1 MKTFKR
7 YIPLFIVIFIGVIIY
22 IALPENGSKATQT
35 ILYSLKEM
43 ALIIPPIF
51 ILLGFLDV
59 FIPRETIMKYM
70 GEKSGVKGVLLS
82 IVLGSAAAGPL
93 YAAFPIASVFMKKG
107 VKFSNIMLFIGAWST
122 TKIPMFLFEMT
133 SLGVKFA
140 LIRLGLSIVGIFV
153 IALVLNKVITPEE
166 QKKIYQMNI

>member
-1 MKTFKR
+1 MKTIKR
-7 YIPLFIVIFIGVIIY
+7 YLPLIIVLIIGVIIY
-22 IALPENGSKATQT
+22 IFLPENGDKATKT

-70 GEKSGVKGVLLS
+70 GDKSGFKGILLS

-107 VKFSNIMLFIGAWST
+107 VKFTNIMLFIGAWST
-122 TKIPMFLFEMT
+122 TKIPMFLFEIT

-140 LIRLGLSIVGIFV
+140 LIRLGLSIIGIFV
-153 IALVLNKVITPEE
+153 IAFVLNKVISKEE
-166 QKKIYQMNI
+166 QKFIYQMNL

>member
-1 MKTFKR
+1 MKTIKR
-7 YIPLFIVIFIGVIIY
+7 YLPLIIVLIIGVIIY
-22 IALPENGSKATQT
+22 IFLPENGDKATKT

-70 GEKSGVKGVLLS
+70 GDKSGFKGILLS

-107 VKFSNIMLFIGAWST
+107 VKFTNIMLFIGAWST
-122 TKIPMFLFEMT
+122 TKIPMFLFEIT

-140 LIRLGLSIVGIFV
+140 LIRLGLSIIGIFV
-153 IALVLNKVITPEE
+153 IAFVLNKVISKEE
-166 QKKIYQMNI
+166 QKSIYQMNL